1 MSSTNFSK
9 ETCTQQ
15 EGVGEEFMKSNQQE
29 VTKERT
35 HDNIPPNVDFICY
48 QNVKN
53 QIKALFLLAKLTLG
67 CDEGYRYI
75 VMDRGFW
82 KTMDVCPKLFLW
94 EGMP

>member
-1 MSSTNFSK
+1 MSFTNFSK
-9 ETCTQQ
+9 ETYSQQ
-15 EGVGEEFMKSNQQE
+15 QGVGEGIMKSNQQE
-29 VTKERT
+29 VTKERVL
-35 HDNIPPNVDFICY
+35 DNIPANVDFTCY

-53 QIKALFLLAKLTLG
+53 QVKALFLLAKLTLG
-67 CDEGYRYI
+67 CDEGHRYL